1 MKESLGNYSRV
12 MLGHYAR
19 HTGKKHATSCST
31 SIASA
36 RAWGAKMPK
45 VLRKQR
51 RRGTCSNYGIED
63 ITVRKAVWLAA
74 NLDLNPGAML
84 AAMLAAMLRMLR
96 DYRDLLVAEIRQTVE
111 SNNEVDAEMAHLMKV
126 VAESP

>member
-12 MLGHYAR
+12 GLGHYAR
-19 HTGKKHATSCST
+19 HTRKKLATSCST

-36 RAWGAKMPK
+36 RAWSAKMPK
-45 VLRKQR
+45 VLHKQR
-51 RRGTCSNYGIED
+51 RRGTCSNYGSED

-84 AAMLAAMLRMLR
+84 AAILRMLR
-96 DYRDLLVAEIRQTVE
+96 DCRDLLVTKIRQTVE
-111 SNNEVDAEMAHLMKV
+111 SKNEVDAEMAHLMKV